1 MDTQQLKLILT
12 ADASGINTA
21 TGTAVRGVERL
32 EGGVES
38 LNTGLAGMARTGA
51 AAFLGTTLVSSALAG
66 SRALYEAS
74 AAGERLRTM
83 LDYATGGKS
92 AAEMVYITQVANRL
106 GLDMQ
111 TTAQAFGSFA
121 AAARGTSL
129 EGDKARGVFEAV
141 AKSSAVMGNTADE
154 TRGILLALQQMLSKG
169 TVSAEELRGQ
179 LGERMPGAF
188 QIAARSM
195 GVTTQELGKML
206 EQGQVLSEDFL
217 PKFARQL
224 EQELGGAADKAAER
238 LDAATN
244 RINNAW
250 ERLKRNLGD
259 SGPSAAA
266 AGQLNILTDASN
278 SISEAMELAR
288 LNGSGFMGQM
298 LAATGAAAAFA
309 NPLNALSYNVQ
320 SLDEQ
325 IKRDT
330 ATLQKFDEQLRALAS
345 VGVRS
350 IRIEVDAAQAR
361 SDLDALIAKK
371 RLLTGDDGSAQSD
384 ARFAR
389 QGTPTYDPYSGAKS
403 LDDTRKTAKLRQDIQ
418 REENT
423 KAVEIAKAFGKAI
436 AEAGEGSG
444 LAVQLAT
451 ERDERL
457 KALRRETHRQ
467 LQAYDKSNTDQVS
480 KTAKEQET
488 AYTQAAK
495 RIQSETAKAFK
506 DAAMAVAR
514 QQAETQGLT
523 AAQTEFLA
531 LAASPEW
538 AAMNREEKARIALLT
553 EKRVAQ
559 EAVVL
564 ALEAEKAATIASAA
578 LKRDLIAIELQA
590 TQAALDNTAS
600 VAEHIKR
607 LDEETARMGLT
618 TQELAALE
626 SARIAEA
633 LATAEATLASK
644 IAAGARAEELEGV
657 TLLVEELRK
666 LQTAQRAN
674 AGKKAAVD
682 TKNEWERASE
692 GIEKSLTDA
701 LLRAFESGKGAGASF
716 ADTLKNMLKTQ
727 FLRPFLQDVV
737 QQIQAM
743 ASSVFGSLGRVIGG
757 QGGGGIAALLGGG
770 QGGAAGQTGAAGSAL
785 GALGSLGSNLGAFYA
800 SYQISKMI
808 SGKYS
813 MGGVLGTLG
822 NLGGVVGGL
831 FNRAFGRGPKE
842 TQAQG
847 IEGSFGGGTAIGNA
861 FADWKQD
868 GGWFRS
874 DKSGTE
880 RSAFSAE
887 IASALDAGAKAVL
900 EQSKVWADVLEL
912 PGANLANV
920 NSKFRVEF
928 GADEA
933 ANRKALEDAVNR
945 YQDDMAKQFEAQLLP
960 FKKAAE
966 TLGQTF
972 GRLAAVQSFSATLN
986 DLGGVFSRIANST
999 VDAREQLIELAG
1011 GMDALAS
1018 QALGFVQNYYSAGEI
1033 AGVKSREIQAVL
1045 ADAGITQDISTKE
1058 QFRALLEGQD
1068 PNTAAGREQIA
1079 ALLKVQGDF
1088 AQVAEYLATNGGTL
1102 GSTAAQAP
1110 ASGPLASLFAQQG
1123 AAGTEQVA
1131 AINTVATGVD
1141 LVRQAIETL
1150 TAVVKAGATMM
1161 PTAGT
1166 QGVREPYAWEVQP

>member
-21 TGTAVRGVERL
+21 TGAAVRGVERL

-51 AAFLGTTLVSSALAG
+51 AAFLGTTLVSSALAS

-111 TTAQAFGSFA
+111 TTAQAFGGFA

-141 AKSSAVMGNTADE
+141 AKSSAVMGNSADE

-250 ERLKRNLGD
+250 ERLKRNFGD

-266 AGQLNILTDASN
+266 AEQLNILTDASN

-389 QGTPTYDPYSGAKS
+389 QGAPAVDPYAGAKA
-403 LDDTRKTAKLRQDIQ
+403 LDDVRKGAKLRQDIA
-418 REENT
+418 REEGT

-457 KALRRETHRQ
+457 KALRRDTHAQ
-467 LQAYDKSNTDQVS
+467 LQAFDRSHTEKVT
-480 KTAKEQET
+480 KTAKDQES
-488 AYTQAAK
+488 AYTQSAK
-495 RIQSETAKAFK
+495 RIQAETAKAFA
-506 DAAMAVAR
+506 DA
-514 QQAETQGLT
+514 QAQALGLT
-523 AAQTEFLA
+523 SAQEAFLA

-538 AAMNREEKARIALLT
+538 AAMNNAQRANLAALT
-553 EKRVAQ
+553 ELRIAQ
-559 EAVVL
+559 EANN
-564 ALEAEKAATIASAA
+564 AAAIAGAA
-578 LKRDLIAIELQA
+578 LKRELASIELQA
-590 TQAALDNTAS
+590 AQAVLDEAAS

-626 SARIAEA
+626 AARIAEA

-682 TKNEWERASE
+682 AKNEWERASE

-960 FKKAAE
+960 FKKATE

-972 GRLAAVQSFSATLN
+972 GRLATVQSFSATLN

-1150 TAVVKAGATMM
+1150 TAVVKAGATLM